1 MGIDYYSTGQV
12 MLMTRKEILN
22 AQDAHRNQ
30 VSFAILIP
38 IRVWNPPPWWKLAH
52 NEYPLLTLGAM

>member
-1 MGIDYYSTGQV
+1 

-38 IRVWNPPPWWKLAH
+38 IRGRNPPPWWKLAH